1 MFLLEKK
8 ILDSVVEFIYE
19 KISLETAKKSG
30 YEKLEYDIETMMI
43 EIALLLF
50 QKIINGID
58 LIEGHSEKLEIKI
71 ENKIKIF
78 LKKHSGFLPVLSLF
92 GMIELPYSR
101 YENKQTHKAKLVN
114 HIDYKERDRSSPNV
128 KKNIIRLIPNNTYEK
143 STNELYESK
152 RINISESG
160 LKDISR
166 EIGEEHAEWFHNM
179 VKEKNENS
187 VKKSLKKQVSRMV
200 ISDDGGRI
208 KLIQSDRNQG
218 RKTPKK
224 PEWKEIKIGTTFE
237 IDDEGNKSENKFT
250 LHTDLSIK
258 NGKL

>member
-78 LKKHSGFLPVLSLF
+78 LKNSIVQSFHCKNNQEIFSKTD
-92 GMIELPYSR
+92 ELQR
-101 YENKQTHKAKLVN
+101 LAFKL
-114 HIDYKERDRSSPNV
+114 I
-128 KKNIIRLIPNNTYEK
+128 
-143 STNELYESK
+143 
-152 RINISESG
+152 
-160 LKDISR
+160 
-166 EIGEEHAEWFHNM
+166 
-179 VKEKNENS
+179 
-187 VKKSLKKQVSRMV
+187 
-200 ISDDGGRI
+200 I
-208 KLIQSDRNQG
+208 KL
-218 RKTPKK
+218 
-224 PEWKEIKIGTTFE
+224 
-237 IDDEGNKSENKFT
+237 
-250 LHTDLSIK
+250 
-258 NGKL
+258 